1 MCIIKL
7 NLPLW
12 SPLLSSQCIKRSP
25 FYCPVVEN
33 FNWIQSLLRG
43 HLSYRITGNFCDVK
57 FLRFWSKEKT
67 FNFCGFFFLRI
78 VNFGNEKK
86 KCLYYRKQQ
95 VKRCYDKQ
103 LVHITVILRSK
114 HIFSSREIFKRYNF
128 WIRIWLTF
136 LCPKFWPFNTGLTVH
151 IRSMSSSTFTESN
164 NWKIYDKKNNNSLK
178 KGGSCL
184 RVPVGI
190 CWGVFLWVN
199 LLTILLDMKNICN
212 KHTSFSSCTFLDC
225 KTHFRYDVLQSI
237 STCSHLFGRGRF

>member
-1 MCIIKL
+1 MRIF
-7 NLPLW
+7 
-12 SPLLSSQCIKRSP
+12 LSADC
-25 FYCPVVEN
+25 
-33 FNWIQSLLRG
+33 
-43 HLSYRITGNFCDVK
+43 K
-57 FLRFWSKEKT
+57 FRQ
-67 FNFCGFFFLRI
+67 R
-78 VNFGNEKK
+78 KK

-178 KGGSCL
+178 K
-184 RVPVGI
+184 RGI
-190 CWGVFLWVN
+190 
-199 LLTILLDMKNICN
+199 M
-212 KHTSFSSCTFLDC
+212 SP
-225 KTHFRYDVLQSI
+225 
-237 STCSHLFGRGRF
+237 STCGYLLWGFFMSQFVDDFAWYEKHL